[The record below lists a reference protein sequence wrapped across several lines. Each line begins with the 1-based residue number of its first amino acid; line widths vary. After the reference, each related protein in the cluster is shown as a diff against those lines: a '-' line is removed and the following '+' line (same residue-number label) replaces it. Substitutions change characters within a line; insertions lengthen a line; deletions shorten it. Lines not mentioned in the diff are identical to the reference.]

1 LALVRYLF
9 IFYKSIIF
17 VDHHFVQAGKTY
29 IANAVSEAVENADT
43 EYRATQGVRIL
54 EYEPP
59 CTIANKIEVE
69 LWDCSG
75 DPK

>member
-1 LALVRYLF
+1 LVLARYLF
-9 IFYKSIIF
+9 ILQKYLIFDDFYCI
-17 VDHHFVQAGKTY
+17 QAGKTH
-29 IANAVSEAVENADT
+29 IANTVSEAVENADT